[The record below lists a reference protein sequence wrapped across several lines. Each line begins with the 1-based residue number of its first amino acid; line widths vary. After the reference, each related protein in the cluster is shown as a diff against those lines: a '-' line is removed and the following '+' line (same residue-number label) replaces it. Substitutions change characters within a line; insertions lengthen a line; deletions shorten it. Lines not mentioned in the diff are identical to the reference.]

1 VCIRPSSSKIFSKLE
16 RTAIDFQY
24 PLIRFLDEI
33 VRRFSKSL
41 GEYTPDELMA
51 IGNQLYNWN
60 LAAEENEKEDPVI
73 AKIQELISDD
83 NDDEAPF

>member
-1 VCIRPSSSKIFSKLE
+1 
-16 RTAIDFQY
+16 
-24 PLIRFLDEI
+24 
-33 VRRFSKSL
+33 
-41 GEYTPDELMA
+41 MA